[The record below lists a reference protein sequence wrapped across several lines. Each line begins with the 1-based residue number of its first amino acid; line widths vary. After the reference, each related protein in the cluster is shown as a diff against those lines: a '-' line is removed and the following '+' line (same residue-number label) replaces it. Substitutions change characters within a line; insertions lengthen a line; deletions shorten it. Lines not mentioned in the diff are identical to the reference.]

1 MVESARLAFRTLRG
15 HLFRTFL
22 TMLSVTIGAFSIVV
36 MLSLAQSGQN
46 TLSKAVEEIGGMR
59 LVLWI
64 PPDDASKVTASDRAV
79 YDRGFTQDD
88 LATLAKVPYL
98 ARVTSESQYGSERIY
113 AEADN
118 ARKADVVGMQ
128 AGLLDVLS
136 WKLAAGRAI
145 DGQDNTQKRRVAV
158 LTEELARSLFPDGDL
173 GAVVGRTVFVRKK
186 PYAVVGVLEK
196 REMMGVQFGFSWE
209 TSVFIPQVTAEKR
222 DGWPEDAKFFVGLTT
237 DPERNDTVVALANK
251 ALLVNHRGVEDFQ
264 SLDFSGFLE
273 KFYGF
278 FRILDAIVALIAGIS
293 LFAGGIGVMNIMLVS
308 VSERIR
314 EIGIRRSVGASQSD
328 ILSQFLLEACVLSMS
343 GGAIGVLLGLAAV
356 AIVNPIVHHFL
367 DSWLGTFSGLGVA
380 LALGV
385 TGGIGLLFGVV
396 PAWRAARF
404 DIVDCL
410 RSVR

>member
-1 MVESARLAFRTLRG
+1 MLESARLAFRTLRG

-36 MLSLAQSGQN
+36 MLSLAQSGQR

-64 PPDDASKVTASDRAV
+64 PPDDASTVTAHDRAV
-79 YDRGFTQDD
+79 YDRGFTQAD
-88 LATLAKVPYL
+88 LESLAEVPYL
-98 ARVTSESQYGSERIY
+98 EKVTSESQYGSDRVY
-113 AEADN
+113 AQADN
-118 ARKADVVGMQ
+118 PRKADVVGMR

-145 DGQDNTQKRRVAV
+145 DEQDNVETQRVAV
-158 LTEELARSLFPDGDL
+158 LTEELARTLFPDTEL
-173 GAVVGRTVFVRKK
+173 GAVLGRTVFVRQK
-186 PYAVVGVLEK
+186 PYVVVGVLER

-209 TSVFIPQVTAEKR
+209 TTVFIPQVTAEKR

-237 DPERNDTVVALANK
+237 DPAKNDTVTALANK

-273 KFYGF
+273 KFYSF

-308 VSERIR
+308 VTERVR
-314 EIGIRRSVGASQSD
+314 EIGIRRSVGASQRD
-328 ILSQFLLEACVLSMS
+328 ILSQFLFEACTLSFT
-343 GGAIGVLLGLAAV
+343 GGLVGVGLGLGVV
-356 AIVNPIVHHFL
+356 AIVNPIIHHFL
-367 DSWLGTFSGLGVA
+367 DSWMGMFSVVGVV

-385 TGGIGLLFGVV
+385 TGAIGLLFGVV